1 MSEDLERQALE
12 AELEEERKLRARVH
26 RWFGVAATVLVVL
39 AIIVAV
45 WRLNVT
51 LQQSGLGLGFGA
63 SLGNAIAW
71 GLPWVIGIILVGVLF
86 SMGTTRIMGLLDKF
100 YRKILGDPDKLDE

>member
-1 MSEDLERQALE
+1 M
-12 AELEEERKLRARVH
+12 
-26 RWFGVAATVLVVL
+26 LVVL

>member
-1 MSEDLERQALE
+1 VSEDLERQALE

-39 AIIVAV
+39 AIVVAV

-51 LQQSGLGLGFGA
+51 LGQSGLGLGFGE
-63 SLGNAIAW
+63 SLGGAILW
-71 GLPWVIGIILVGVLF
+71 GLPWVVGIILVGVLF
-86 SMGTTRIMGLLDKF
+86 SMGTTRIMLLLDKF
-100 YRKILGDPDKLDE
+100 YRKILGDPNNDE